1 MLYVYAEENQVTKL
15 LAIGWSKGGEL
26 LKGNLSWARF
36 GGTYKLRSVEQF
48 AAVVA
53 PARPVPGAEDG
64 VRLGGAAQL
73 QLVGIEAGQSPARTR
88 TSSVGRNR

>member
-1 MLYVYAEENQVTKL
+1 M
-15 LAIGWSKGGEL
+15 
-26 LKGNLSWARF
+26 KGNLSWARF

-73 QLVGIEAGQSPARTR
+73 VGIEAGQSPANTRTR
-88 TSSVGRNR
+88 SIGRNR